1 MNLPNLITL
10 LRLALIPV
18 FLVLWWTHF
27 YISATIVFFIA
38 SATDILDGHLARSR
52 NQQTKLG
59 ALLDPLVDKILATTG
74 LVILVEMN
82 IIPGWAVVLMISREF
97 LVTGLR
103 LILIDQG
110 IVLSAGVLGKFK
122 TFLQFSGITFLYFAL
137 SLNQHNSQYYSIV
150 NMLGT
155 VLFWLSFIITIAS
168 GVQYAIKGRTLL
180 HPQNIK
186 ISNSIQDK
194 NNSAQDNIIIEKT
207 TTK

>member
-10 LRLALIPV
+10 IRLALIPV

-38 SATDILDGHLARSR
+38 SVTDILDGHLARTR

-59 ALLDPLVDKILATTG
+59 ALLDPLVDKILVTTG
-74 LVILVEMN
+74 LIMLVEMN
-82 IIPGWAVVLMISREF
+82 IIPGWAVVLIISREF

-122 TFLQFSGITFLYFAL
+122 TFLQFSAITFLYFAL
-137 SLNQHNSQYYSIV
+137 SLNLHNNQYYSAV
-150 NMLGT
+150 NLLG
-155 VLFWLSFIITIAS
+155 VLLFWLSFIITIAS
-168 GVQYAIKGRTLL
+168 GVQYAIKGKKLL
-180 HPQNIK
+180 QPQNIK
-186 ISNSIQDK
+186 ASNPIQDK
-194 NNSAQDNIIIEKT
+194 NNSTQDNIIIKKT